1 MLRAVSFHLPVPASE
16 PVDLFPSLR
25 GLVADGER
33 GDWAAVVAHVGGLG
47 SLDDVVV
54 AFSQVEERLSDHV
67 LARVP
72 VGDPSWGLAQTTRA
86 ARITAEGWKIR
97 GDGWARTVTQPQ
109 WVAFREHLNRAEQL
123 LIEVTAREPRLG
135 YAWLERMT
143 TCQGLSLGADEAR
156 RRYDRLSAHAPHTY
170 IAGFRLMQQ
179 LLPKWS
185 GSWEQVSA
193 FAAELLRVTPPG
205 SVGLLP
211 VLAGHLERHSAAQTD
226 AEAAAYLRDPAVVAE
241 IHLVADRTV
250 RHPAFQ
256 PGYRLYTAHDYF
268 AMLFSLMGDHAAA
281 APHFRALRGRRTPFW
296 EWYFDDAG
304 TAYARHRDRALARG

>member
-1 MLRAVSFHLPVPASE
+1 MLPAVPFHLPVPASE
-16 PVDLFPSLR
+16 PVELFPSLR

-33 GDWAAVVAHVGGLG
+33 GDWAAVVAHLG
-47 SLDDVVV
+47 ELPDLDDFVV
-54 AFSQVEERLSDHV
+54 ACSQVEGRIADHV

-72 VGDPSWGLAQTTRA
+72 VGDPSWGVAQAMRA
-86 ARITAEGWKIR
+86 ARITEEGWKIR
-97 GDGWARTVTQPQ
+97 GDGWARTVTPPQ
-109 WVAFREHLNRAEQL
+109 WAAFREHLNRAEQI
-123 LIEVTAREPRLG
+123 LIDVTAREPRLG

-143 TCQGLSLGADEAR
+143 TCQGLSLGAAEAR

-193 FAAELLRVTPPG
+193 FAAELLRVTPAG
-205 SVGLLP
+205 SIGLLP
-211 VLAGHLERHSAAQTD
+211 VLVGHLERHSAAQTD

-296 EWYFDDAG
+296 EWYFGDAG
-304 TAYARHRDRALARG
+304 AAYAGHRDRALARG